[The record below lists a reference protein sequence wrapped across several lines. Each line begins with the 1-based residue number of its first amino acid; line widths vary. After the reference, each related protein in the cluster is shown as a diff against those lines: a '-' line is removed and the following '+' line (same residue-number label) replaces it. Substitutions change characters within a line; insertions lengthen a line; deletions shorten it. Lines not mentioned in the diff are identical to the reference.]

1 MVILHDAAVGADGDV
16 NAGLLVVLVAGLGD
30 LNDRRSLT
38 ASDALSL
45 AGDADGAAAD
55 ADLDEVCAGLG
66 QEQEALAVN
75 DVACADLHLV
85 AVVLADPGDGAGLP
99 LAEALGGV
107 DAEHIHT
114 GLYQRG
120 HALGEVA
127 GVDARADNVALVLVE
142 QLVDVLLVG
151 VIVLAENHILQ
162 MAFHI
167 DERQGVDLVVP
178 DDVVAVMQAGGGG
191 GRDQLVQRGH
201 ELGDLEVH
209 RHAGQAVVAAGHDA
223 QQLAV
228 GGAVVGDSDG
238 GVTGAGLEVEHIAQ
252 GSLRG
257 QVGVGGDKALLVGL
271 DAADHI
277 GLLLNGLGAV
287 DEGDTA
293 LLGQGNRQL
302 LTGDG
307 LHDGGDHRDV
317 HFQRAGFLALAVLDQ
332 RGFQADSRRDT
343 LRGGVAG
350 DQQIFTKGTGRLGKI
365 ICHNTRS

>member
-1 MVILHDAAVGADGDV
+1 MWYPARCRRRSRWGCRRRSPCSTRR
-16 NAGLLVVLVAGLGD
+16 GLGD

-151 VIVLAENHILQ
+151 VIVLAENHIL
-162 MAFHI
+162 
-167 DERQGVDLVVP
+167 
-178 DDVVAVMQAGGGG
+178 
-191 GRDQLVQRGH
+191 
-201 ELGDLEVH
+201 
-209 RHAGQAVVAAGHDA
+209 
-223 QQLAV
+223 
-228 GGAVVGDSDG
+228 
-238 GVTGAGLEVEHIAQ
+238 
-252 GSLRG
+252 
-257 QVGVGGDKALLVGL
+257 
-271 DAADHI
+271 
-277 GLLLNGLGAV
+277 
-287 DEGDTA
+287 
-293 LLGQGNRQL
+293 
-302 LTGDG
+302 
-307 LHDGGDHRDV
+307 
-317 HFQRAGFLALAVLDQ
+317 
-332 RGFQADSRRDT
+332 
-343 LRGGVAG
+343 
-350 DQQIFTKGTGRLGKI
+350 
-365 ICHNTRS
+365 